1 MIMNKWNLQIDFGE
15 WLYAGIIERQ
25 GLIIFVPEIENQ
37 ISNNC
42 NINYA
47 AEAQEYWNSQHLC
60 KKHSNQYS
68 FSIVV
73 LCSSVYFYSLVKSSN
88 LWLLSIQGPCHSPKN
103 KTPHPT

>member
-47 AEAQEYWNSQHLC
+47 AEAQEY
-60 KKHSNQYS
+60 
-68 FSIVV
+68 
-73 LCSSVYFYSLVKSSN
+73 
-88 LWLLSIQGPCHSPKN
+88 
-103 KTPHPT
+103 